1 MTPQS
6 AGGYPLGQFRA
17 GGVITSW
24 ITEQYGAFTLSP
36 IERRQVGGKPLE
48 PSPLAGVRE
57 GSLMRS

>member
-6 AGGYPLGQFRA
+6 AGGYLLGQFRT
-17 GGVITSW
+17 GGVITSR
-24 ITEQYGAFTLSP
+24 ITEQYGPFTLLP
-36 IERRQVGGKPLE
+36 IERRQVGTPLE